1 MTQARTPL
9 FAIALALF
17 LALPAPRAHAQDAPP
32 QTTETDE
39 GLSLLEQ
46 GAQMLL
52 RGLAQEMGPALDDL
66 REGAQELEPV
76 LRDLVQNMGPAL
88 RDLLDKAGDLSAFE
102 PPEVL
107 PNGDIL
113 LRRKPAPRDPAV
125 PAQPAPEG
133 SVDL

>member
-39 GLSLLEQ
+39 G
-46 GAQMLL
+46 ARMLL